1 MSEYSARPDL
11 RHFKILTTFSRS
23 SFHLWLVG
31 LDQFR
36 ILAKPLFQYF
46 SPKNSNIS
54 KVSILIFLNCHINS
68 SQFSFSLFLFLSLD
82 QFRISAKPLFQYFS
96 PPPTLSSQT
105 SINIALFIFSILFF
119 SQIQFESFGSGLL
132 LWFMS
137 GGKLYEEWGMA
148 LYPPSIRK
156 MINFSW
162 GSSRQ
167 QVPALLL
174 VKRGLEVWYLG
185 RGHGNTQYLSWYLHH
200 DIFMSDIFMSNIRQS
215 PTVHYRLR
223 ICQNEYLC
231 SHFLGVNCFR

>member
-1 MSEYSARPDL
+1 
-11 RHFKILTTFSRS
+11 
-23 SFHLWLVG
+23 
-31 LDQFR
+31 
-36 ILAKPLFQYF
+36 
-46 SPKNSNIS
+46 
-54 KVSILIFLNCHINS
+54 
-68 SQFSFSLFLFLSLD
+68 
-82 QFRISAKPLFQYFS
+82 
-96 PPPTLSSQT
+96 
-105 SINIALFIFSILFF
+105 
-119 SQIQFESFGSGLL
+119 
-132 LWFMS
+132 
-137 GGKLYEEWGMA
+137 MA

-215 PTVHYRLR
+215 PTVHYRLG

-231 SHFLGVNCFR
+231 SHFLGVNFSDKKYLRSVLGKYHHLYWIGDWLLNHRPLALALQNLSSCQSKYCKVFDKYF

>member
-1 MSEYSARPDL
+1 MPSKWMSEYSARPDL

-46 SPKNSNIS
+46 SPQNSNIS
-54 KVSILIFLNCHINS
+54 KVSISIFLNCHINS

-119 SQIQFESFGSGLL
+119 PDSIWI
-132 LWFMS
+132 LWKWAS
-137 GGKLYEEWGMA
+137 A
-148 LYPPSIRK
+148 
-156 MINFSW
+156 MIYVR
-162 GSSRQ
+162 RQ
-167 QVPALLL
+167 TLW
-174 VKRGLEVWYLG
+174 RM
-185 RGHGNTQYLSWYLHH
+185 GHGFIS
-200 DIFMSDIFMSNIRQS
+200 S
-215 PTVHYRLR
+215 
-223 ICQNEYLC
+223 EYPE
-231 SHFLGVNCFR
+231 NN